1 MAVYEKY
8 IMVNEGQSLF
18 DTTIFGLWFFLKL
31 AFKLLIY
38 FPLVFTGYIIATKF
52 LDKQAHGILWIGT
65 ILFMAYVIY
74 LFLYF
79 LKGIILV
86 LKFHGNLLWL
96 PLLVIA
102 VSFTCVLPV
111 WLTWDSATNLILK
124 LGGNTIIQ
132 WIFAIAF
139 GVYIYFRYNFLTNIA
154 PTFAFSSYNAGIH
167 FAAVILKKT
176 SLLKATKS
184 KEII

>member
-8 IMVNEGQSLF
+8 AIGNEGQSLF

-38 FPLVFTGYIIATKF
+38 FPLVFTGYIIATKL
-52 LDKQAHGILWIGT
+52 LDKQAHGILWVGT

-86 LKFHGNLLWL
+86 LKFHRNLLWL
-96 PLLVIA
+96 PLLLIA
-102 VSFTCVLPV
+102 ISFTCILPV
-111 WLTWDSATNLILK
+111 WLTWDTATNLILK
-124 LGGNTIIQ
+124 LGGNTTIQ

-139 GVYIYFRYNFLTNIA
+139 GAYIYFRYNFLTNIA
-154 PTFAFSSYNAGIH
+154 PRAVFPAYDAGVH
-167 FAAVILKKT
+167 FTRMIVKKT
-176 SLLKATKS
+176 SFMKAIKS
-184 KEII
+184 KEVI